1 MRKQQD
7 GEGGREKT
15 MLKNEQESVNESIQN
30 MSYDHIYLELFAFSV
45 NCECKD
51 VVNEDFA

>member
-1 MRKQQD
+1 MGKVG
-7 GEGGREKT
+7 GEKA
-15 MLKNEQESVNESIQN
+15 MLKDEQESVNESIQN
-30 MSYDHIYLELFAFSV
+30 MFYDHIYLELCAFSV